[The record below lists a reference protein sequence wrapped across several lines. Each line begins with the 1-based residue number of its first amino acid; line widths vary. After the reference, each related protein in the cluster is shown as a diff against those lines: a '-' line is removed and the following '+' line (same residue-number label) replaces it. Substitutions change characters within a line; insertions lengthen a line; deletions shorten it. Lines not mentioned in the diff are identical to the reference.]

1 MGLNNEDIKA
11 LIAILQKGLGSDT
24 EDEEPKT
31 KKVKTT
37 KNKQTK
43 SNNKKNTNRFD
54 SMPESKL
61 HKEDVLIDQKLRRSA
76 PTPRRDAFQPIKAS
90 CRVCHKTEMVDPS
103 IIESIDRYKCNKCS
117 VSAG

>member
-1 MGLNNEDIKA
+1 MGLDNEDIKA
-11 LIAILQKGLGSDT
+11 LIAILQKGLASET
-24 EDEEPKT
+24 EEAAPKT
-31 KKVKTT
+31 KKAKIT
-37 KNKQTK
+37 KNKQSK
-43 SNNKKNTNRFD
+43 SSNKNNNKFD

-76 PTPRRDAFQPIKAS
+76 PTPRRDAFQPIKVS
-90 CRVCHKTEMVDPS
+90 CRVCHKTDMVDPS